1 MASEQKIAEEAA
13 HEVIEAKD
21 LHEDLLPTKVRIM
34 DPFSYCC
41 AWLGG
46 NVSIAAFMLGAS
58 LVPPAGVLN
67 LYQAFLALLLG
78 LTVTAVVLT
87 LNGAAGHKWGIPFV
101 IQARSCFGTVGLKL
115 PALFRALPGLIWFGV
130 QSWVGASALNVV
142 TTRMFGFDNLIVIF
156 ILFQLVHAVIAYTGM
171 GGVKIL
177 ENCSAIVILLSLAYM
192 LYTIFSNFG
201 AQISDTLMDIP
212 GTWGI
217 GFWGAVTAALGFSTT
232 LVVNISDYMRDVSR
246 RVKTKDTTW
255 LHWIAFVPT
264 NMVLGFIGLLA
275 AGITGYWDPIHL
287 FTEMLPSSF
296 GLIVCLIFIAVAQLT
311 TNLYNNLV
319 PAGYV
324 LVEFTK
330 FSYKKAAVICV
341 FLSFFTF
348 PWGITQS
355 SVFLAFIQLYS
366 AFFGPIFGVM
376 VCEYYIIRRQNYNLQ
391 VLYNSAGPFKGVNW
405 QGMVSLG
412 IGAVVG
418 LLEPQLS
425 WFISMVPAFIIYYLL
440 CKYYPLSPQF
450 LVGTKYEVAAPIEAD
465 KQPA

>member
-1 MASEQKIAEEAA
+1 MTSDQRTAD
-13 HEVIEAKD
+13 EVIDAKD
-21 LHEDLLPTKVRIM
+21 LHADLLPTKERIM

-67 LYQAFLALLLG
+67 LYQAFAALLIG
-78 LTVTAVVLT
+78 LSATAVALT

-101 IQARSCFGTVGLKL
+101 IQARTCFGTLGLKI
-115 PALFRALPGLIWFGV
+115 PALLRALPGLIWFGV
-130 QSWVGASALNVV
+130 QSWVGAAALNVV
-142 TTRMFGFDNLIVIF
+142 ANRLFGFDNLILMFVA
-156 ILFQLVHAVIAYTGM
+156 FQLLHAVIAYTGM

-177 ENCSAIVILLSLAYM
+177 ENCSAIVILLSLGYM
-192 LYTIFSNFG
+192 LYTIFTNFG
-201 AQISDTLMDIP
+201 AQISDSLINIS
-212 GTWGI
+212 GTWGM
-217 GFWGAVTAALGFSTT
+217 GFWGAVTASLGFSTT
-232 LVVNISDYMRDVSR
+232 IIVNISDYMRDVSS
-246 RVKTKDTTW
+246 RVKTRDTTW
-255 LHWIAFVPT
+255 FHWIAFVPT

-275 AGITGYWDPIHL
+275 AGITGYWDPVHL

-296 GLIVCLIFIAVAQLT
+296 GLVVCLIFIAIAQLT

-348 PWGITQS
+348 PWGITKS

-376 VCEYYIIRRQNYNLQ
+376 VCEYFVIRKQRYNLST
-391 VLYNSAGPFKGVNW
+391 LYDSAGPYKGVNW
-405 QGMVSLG
+405 QGMVALG
-412 IGAVVG
+412 VGAVMG
-418 LLEPQLS
+418 LLQPELS
-425 WFISMVPAFIIYYLL
+425 WFISMAPSFVLYYLL
-440 CKYYPLSPQF
+440 CKYKPLSPQF
-450 LVGTKYEVAAPIEAD
+450 LVGTEYEVKPKAIEAD
-465 KQPA
+465 KQLA